1 MKSIYLVEKDREFNR
16 VYSPALRENIF
27 AVGGPVP
34 TDKFCKNDVIS
45 SPEAFRDTEY
55 IFSTWSMPV
64 FTEQEI
70 AACFPS
76 LRAIFYAAGTVQA
89 FAKPFL
95 ANGVSVFSAWA
106 ANGVPVAEYTVAQ
119 IVLACKGFFATCRL
133 TGQHRRPEAK
143 EVMKKYPGNYGCK
156 IGLIGVGMI
165 GSMVAERLKAYR
177 YEVLA
182 FDPFCSEEKAA
193 RLGVKLC
200 SLETIFSECQV
211 ISNHLA
217 NNPQTVGML
226 DGKLFDLM
234 KESATFINT
243 GRGAQV
249 VEADLA
255 KVLSEKPYATAIL
268 DVTYPEPIQEGNP
281 LWEMEN
287 VFLTPHIAGSQGD
300 ECYRMAEYML
310 EEFVA
315 FTSGKPTRFSVSEAM
330 LATMA

>member
-1 MKSIYLVEKDREFNR
+1 MKSIYLFEKPREFER
-16 VYSPALRENIF
+16 VYSEKNQADIF
-27 AVGGPVP
+27 AAGGPCP
-34 TDKFCKNDVIS
+34 TDRFCRDDVLAAPEKFREV
-45 SPEAFRDTEY
+45 EY
-55 IFSTWSMPV
+55 IFSTWSMPA
-64 FTEQEI
+64 FTEEEI

-76 LRAIFYAAGTVQA
+76 LRAVFYAAGSVQS

-95 ANGVSVFSAWA
+95 ARGIEIFSAWA

-119 IVLACKGFFATCRL
+119 IVLACKGFFLSSRMIDRGHRPDAKAYFNQCR
-133 TGQHRRPEAK
+133 
-143 EVMKKYPGNYGCK
+143 GNYGCK

-165 GSMVAERLKAYR
+165 GSMVAEMLKNYR
-177 YEVLA
+177 YEVLV

-193 RLGVKLC
+193 QLGVTLC
-200 SLETIFSECQV
+200 SLETIFAECQV

-226 DGKLFDLM
+226 NGKLFELM
-234 KESATFINT
+234 KETATFINT

-249 VEADLA
+249 IESELAEVLA
-255 KVLSEKPYATAIL
+255 KKPLATALL
-268 DVTYPEPIQEGNP
+268 DVTFPEPIEESNP
-281 LWEMEN
+281 LRHLEN

-310 EEFVA
+310 AEFA
-315 FTSGKPTRFSVSEAM
+315 SFSQGLPTRYSVSEAM